1 VTVAERDWLAAR
13 FEEHRPRLRAVAYRV
28 LGSRTEAE
36 DAVQEAW
43 FRFSRADTSS
53 VADLGSWLTTV
64 VSRLCLNMLQARRS
78 RPELS
83 LESALPELPAHPGQV
98 LDPEEEA
105 ILADSIGVAMLV
117 VLETLT
123 PAERVAFVLHDMFAV
138 PFDEIGQ
145 ILGRAPAAARQL
157 ASRARRRVQ
166 GRGVDRPAD
175 GIAHAKLV
183 DAFLG
188 AARRADF
195 RGLLEILDPD
205 VVLRPDQ
212 AAVRLGAEERLG
224 AEAVASWFS
233 GRAAGARAA
242 LVNGRAGAAWM
253 PGGSLRVVFKFVT
266 RGGRIAGIELVAD
279 PENIRRID
287 LVVPGWEPRSAGS
300 ANNHD

>member
-1 VTVAERDWLAAR
+1 MADRDLLAER
-13 FEEHRPRLRAVAYRV
+13 FEDHRPRLRAVAYRM

-36 DAVQEAW
+36 DAIQEAW

-64 VSRLCLNMLQARRS
+64 VSRLCLNMLQTRRS
-78 RPELS
+78 RPEQS
-83 LESALPELPAHPGQV
+83 LDSALTEPPNRPGQI

-123 PAERVAFVLHDMFAV
+123 PAERVAFVLHDIFAV
-138 PFDEIGQ
+138 PFDEIAQ

-157 ASRARRRVQ
+157 ASRARRRAR
-166 GRGVDRPAD
+166 GRGADRPAD
-175 GIAHAKLV
+175 GIGHARLI

-205 VVLRPDQ
+205 AVLRPDQ

-224 AEAVASWFS
+224 AKAVASWFS

-242 LVNGRAGAAWM
+242 LVNGRAGAVWM
-253 PGGSLRVVFKFVT
+253 PGGSLRVVFRFAT
-266 RGGRIAGIELVAD
+266 RGGRITRIELVAD
-279 PENIRRID
+279 PEHIRRID
-287 LVVPGWEPRSAGS
+287 LVVPGWEPGSAGS
-300 ANNHD
+300 GNNHLR